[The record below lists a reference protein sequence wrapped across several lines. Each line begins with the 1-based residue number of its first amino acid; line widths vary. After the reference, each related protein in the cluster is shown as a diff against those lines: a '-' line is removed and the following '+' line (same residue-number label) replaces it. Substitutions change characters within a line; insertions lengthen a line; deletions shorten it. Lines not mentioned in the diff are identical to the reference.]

1 MITLRSSNDEV
12 FEVEVIAMESHT
24 IKYMIKDDWANNGIP
39 LPNLSSRI
47 LVKVVEYCKEYI
59 NVATSKS
66 SSEDTT
72 KSKISDEDLKSRTP
86 SSSKSTTQISSIE
99 REIKLEQFFFSS
111 LASRFWV

>member
-72 KSKISDEDLKSRTP
+72 KSKISDEDLNAPYEVSPGPCRATVCQP
-86 SSSKSTTQISSIE
+86 MCQA
-99 REIKLEQFFFSS
+99 Q
-111 LASRFWV
+111 ANQPN